1 MLVVDGGKEFRS
13 RYFEALV
20 NTYSC
25 HKKYRPWAKPRYGA
39 VIERLFGTNNTK
51 FVFNL
56 QGNTQASKTARQMTK
71 AVNPK
76 NQALWQLPD
85 LYSFLC
91 EWARRGSMIRKS
103 TRHWGKALV
112 RHGRVD
118 WILEG
123 HENTDA
129 FAMMT
134 CFGC

>member
-1 MLVVDGGKEFRS
+1 MPVVS
-13 RYFEALV
+13 
-20 NTYSC
+20 SQ
-25 HKKYRPWAKPRYGA
+25 RPLLATPRLYTQ
-39 VIERLFGTNNTK
+39 FGM
-51 FVFNL
+51 
-56 QGNTQASKTARQMTK
+56 ASSKTARQMTK

-91 EWARRGSMIRKS
+91 AWAYEGYDQEK
-103 TRHWGKALV
+103 HPALGQSPL

>member
-1 MLVVDGGKEFRS
+1 MGTVQQEGEATHCSFSGPIEFRS

-39 VIERLFGTNNTK
+39 VIERLFGTTNTK

-91 EWARRGSMIRKS
+91 EWAR
-103 TRHWGKALV
+103 
-112 RHGRVD
+112 VD